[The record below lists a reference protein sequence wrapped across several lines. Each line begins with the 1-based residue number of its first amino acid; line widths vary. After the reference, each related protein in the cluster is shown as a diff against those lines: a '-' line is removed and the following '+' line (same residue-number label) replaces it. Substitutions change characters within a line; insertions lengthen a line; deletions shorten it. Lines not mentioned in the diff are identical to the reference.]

1 MDFQDL
7 GLEEEGTASHRPF
20 IYSAWQFFSQR
31 WKGSKIYLTEPTLI
45 SGLPSWGLW
54 FLYLSSKEENG
65 LRSLLMKR
73 SAKDVVLSINFSWI
87 LPLVSLPSAWEVN
100 YRSSLFHGPPNHQ
113 ENNWHIY
120 MFRKERTGCILYKG
134 KILNTLIKPAREA
147 RGPEGPARWER

>member
-7 GLEEEGTASHRPF
+7 RHEEEGSANHRPF

-73 SAKDVVLSINFSWI
+73 SAKDVGLSINFSWI
-87 LPLVSLPSAWEVN
+87 LPLVSLPSAREGN
-100 YRSSLFHGPPNHQ
+100 YRSSLFHEPPIIRR
-113 ENNWHIY
+113 NNWHIY
-120 MFRKERTGCILYKG
+120 MFIKERTGCILYKG
-134 KILNTLIKPAREA
+134 NILNTLIKPAREA
-147 RGPEGPARWER
+147 RGPERPARWER